1 MVQRDVFDILGAS
14 QKNLTMHICLF
25 ACSPFSGEV
34 AQWLAPRICSAN
46 HEVGSSN
53 LTVSTDDPLG

>member
-1 MVQRDVFDILGAS
+1 MLKLYHIIKSSYHIDLQ
-14 QKNLTMHICLF
+14 NLD
-25 ACSPFSGEV
+25 SGEV

-46 HEVGSSN
+46 REVVISN